1 MCDLFF
7 GRRQIHIYWGSG
19 WVGGFGGYAA
29 ANIEEFSP
37 VALRERREKGRMEAI
52 GGHLKPLIRKSQNIW
67 FLAQTVPKKVRGEPR
82 DFERVFSKQ
91 L

>member
-37 VALRERREKGRMEAI
+37 VALRERREKGRMKFKARHVKSVI
-52 GGHLKPLIRKSQNIW
+52 PKSQNIP
-67 FLAQTVPKKVRGEPR
+67 FFAQTFLKKMRGKPR

-91 L
+91 F